1 MAGGTTT
8 IIDCEFW
15 NGECQQDGYEG
26 TIHLYANGGGTL
38 TISGSKFVG
47 GRYLNTGSVCWKNFL
62 LLIFVWVGLKL
73 LKLDFNSLKLV
84 SFDSGIILH
93 C

>member
-47 GRYLNTGSVCWKNFL
+47 GTFSYTGSFFDGIDKQMVKR
-62 LLIFVWVGLKL
+62 
-73 LKLDFNSLKLV
+73 V
-84 SFDSGIILH
+84 STMMCVVKISF